1 MTSHEDFSEDSGNGR
16 KQLNEQQALLDAI
29 HVEQLKQQVKLM
41 QSLGSVDF
49 SPSNAEL
56 EGQLALDRAVLGVQR
71 MSSPPSLPQL
81 TFPTIAQ
88 SKSLP
93 SVATVPSMTN
103 VPNINSY
110 ISALSPLP
118 SRGNLANLAT
128 SPSNPSPLNPNPPSA
143 MAVRSSKLNTSSTSP
158 RNSPMLL
165 ATALE
170 DLHKQA
176 LHSSTIEDFHKQALQ
191 STHGNQSQLA
201 NAVQQVMGLVPIP
214 GKARSV
220 SGTSEVSES
229 ELGSSTNDSGK
240 YKRKRDLTDA
250 ERRENRKHINREAA
264 KRARERKRVKQSELE
279 EQHEILMQENQQVK
293 QLIQQLLAERQELS
307 HLVRPSSIQ
316 DPPKTDRNA

>member
-1 MTSHEDFSEDSGNGR
+1 
-16 KQLNEQQALLDAI
+16 
-29 HVEQLKQQVKLM
+29 VEQLKQQMKLM

-56 EGQLALDRAVLGVQR
+56 EGQLALERAVLGVQR

-81 TFPTIAQ
+81 AFPTIAQ

-118 SRGNLANLAT
+118 SRGNLANLLT
-128 SPSNPSPLNPNPPSA
+128 SPSNPSPLNPNPSA

-158 RNSPMLL
+158 RNSPKLP

-176 LHSSTIEDFHKQALQ
+176 LHSSNIEDFHKQALQ

-201 NAVQQVMGLVPIP
+201 NAVQQVMGLVPMP
-214 GKARSV
+214 GTARSV
-220 SGTSEVSES
+220 SGTSEISES

-240 YKRKRDLTDA
+240 YKRKRDLTEA

-279 EQHEILMQENQQVK
+279 EQHEFLIQENQQMK

-307 HLVRPSSIQ
+307 GLVRPSSNQ